1 MLRLEG
7 IYFSY
12 DRTDILKDISFEVKK
27 GEFLG
32 IIGPNGSGKTT
43 LLKTIARILNPYR
56 GNIFFEGVDIRK
68 IPYLEYARK
77 VAYLPSQIDIP
88 FSYTVEEFVLL
99 GRFPYIGRY
108 GEIKKTDREII
119 DKTLEQFEISHY
131 RERKIW
137 ELSDGERQ
145 RVFISQVI
153 VQQSSLI
160 ILDEPTSHLDIGH
173 SFKILD
179 IIREINKNGTT
190 VITVLHE
197 LNLASEYCSR
207 LLLLNQGSVFSEGT
221 VEDVI
226 TYQNIE
232 EVYKTKVLVY
242 KNPHTGRPYVFG
254 IPSTLLTAPVS
265 EFKGK

>member
-7 IYFSY
+7 IYFAY
-12 DRTDILKDISFEVKK
+12 NRDDILKDISFEVKK

-43 LLKTIARILNPYR
+43 LLKIIARILNPYR
-56 GNIFFEGVDIRK
+56 GSLFFENEDIRK
-68 IPYLEYARK
+68 IPYLEYAQK

-88 FSYTVEEFVLL
+88 FSYTVEEFVSL
-99 GRFPYIGRY
+99 GRFPYTGRY

-119 DKTLEQFEISHY
+119 EKALEQFEISQY
-131 RERKIW
+131 KKRKIW

-145 RVFISQVI
+145 RVFISQVV
-153 VQQSSLI
+153 VQQSSVI

-179 IIREINKNGTT
+179 IVRDINKKGTT

-207 LLLLNQGSVFSEGT
+207 LLLLSQGSVFSEGT
-221 VEDVI
+221 AEDVI
-226 TYQNIE
+226 TYENIE
-232 EVYKTKVLVY
+232 KVYETKALVY
-242 KNPHTGRPYVFG
+242 KNPHTGKPYVFG
-254 IPSTLLTAPVS
+254 IPSALLTSPAP
-265 EFKGK
+265 ELKEK